1 MQSDAVDNSIAQG
14 MYLDVMKF
22 QSCPLPSNDQD
33 NQGLVRFAQE
43 IEWVTDVTASI
54 IIEGRAPVAHAQN
67 NAGIF
72 EKKLYICS
80 MPSDLADDQE

>member
-1 MQSDAVDNSIAQG
+1 

-54 IIEGRAPVAHAQN
+54 IIEGRAPVAHA
-67 NAGIF
+67 
-72 EKKLYICS
+72 
-80 MPSDLADDQE
+80 